1 MTLDE
6 SEKHPDSNGETTNNS
21 LEPKTES
28 INAIQSNSNSAV
40 DEINKVGA
48 KRTFDQISESSI
60 QRNES
65 VVLNDL
71 TLEKN
76 DQIESN
82 STPSVENLLNFKVIY
97 AKEIFEITLSSTD
110 TISKLKNYLQTKTN
124 VPETSQKLCYKG
136 ILVDNKSLEECGI
149 KNGTKIMLIGSKAD
163 EILTV
168 TSASKNLSTKETKES
183 SSIKESLCQQKMHK
197 KIIDKGLPENAMSAW
212 INDDCP
218 LPTEPLTGML
228 NKYGNKVRL
237 TFKLEQD
244 ELWISTK
251 ERTQKIQ
258 MTSIKSVISEP
269 IDDFKNYH
277 IMALQIGPTE
287 ASRIWFYWVPAQ
299 YIRAIKNIILNS

>member
-136 ILVDNKSLEECGI
+136 RI
-149 KNGTKIMLIGSKAD
+149 
-163 EILTV
+163 
-168 TSASKNLSTKETKES
+168 
-183 SSIKESLCQQKMHK
+183 
-197 KIIDKGLPENAMSAW
+197 AW
-212 INDDCP
+212 KQRRI
-218 LPTEPLTGML
+218 
-228 NKYGNKVRL
+228 
-237 TFKLEQD
+237 
-244 ELWISTK
+244 
-251 ERTQKIQ
+251 ER
-258 MTSIKSVISEP
+258 
-269 IDDFKNYH
+269 
-277 IMALQIGPTE
+277 
-287 ASRIWFYWVPAQ
+287 
-299 YIRAIKNIILNS
+299 